1 MKRIPLRIE
10 TFEELSE
17 LREPEETW
25 DDIVKELIKAKQLQ
39 NRRELLRRTDNDD
52 FVPLDKI

>member
-1 MKRIPLRIE
+1 MKWIPLRIE

-17 LREPEETW
+17 LRGSEETW

-39 NRRELLRRTDNDD
+39 NRRELLKRTNNDN
-52 FVPLDKI
+52 FVPLE

>member
-1 MKRIPLRIE
+1 MKRIPLHIE
-10 TFEELSE
+10 TFEQLSE
-17 LREPEETW
+17 LRGSEETW
-25 DDIVKELIKAKQLQ
+25 DDIVKELIRAEQLQ